1 VGYPAVRWLTS
12 LGIAGRSLPVPLAA
26 ALTLASIY
34 LAIGLLVAIF
44 IPVILAEAELLSNLN
59 VNELVNTFSLWLQQY
74 RPFLAKLGFQ
84 QDPVAMVKQQLIEQ
98 LSVFINTDTLSQLFG
113 VVSSLGALVA
123 TLFASSFIAFFFLQD
138 PGLVERTF
146 MLLIPA
152 EYEASVKRAST
163 NVRTLLRRYIL
174 GLLIQMTCV
183 ITLASVGMWLFGVP
197 NGFIVACFAGLTNII
212 PYVGPLMGHVFSAV
226 VVGSTA
232 FQVGADVGTSLLA
245 AFAILTTVNVLDAAI
260 IQPTIYSSSVKAHP
274 LEIFIV
280 VLVAA
285 QVVGVIG
292 MLIAIPVYTIVRVL
306 VTEFYQDLRRVR
318 DWFLDV

>member
-1 VGYPAVRWLTS
+1 M
-12 LGIAGRSLPVPLAA
+12 PVALAA
-26 ALTLASIY
+26 ALTLATIY
-34 LAIGLLVAIF
+34 LVIGLLIAVF
-44 IPVILAEAELLSNLN
+44 IPVILEEIELLSRLK
-59 VNELVNTFSLWLQQY
+59 VNELVNTLSVWLQQY

-84 QDPVAMVKQQLIEQ
+84 QDPVALVKQQLIEQ
-98 LSVFINTDTLSQLFG
+98 LSVLLNTNTLNQLFG

-152 EYEASVKRAST
+152 NYEPSVKRASI
-163 NVRTLLRRYIL
+163 NVRILLRRYIL

-183 ITLASVGMWLFGVP
+183 ITLVSIGMWLFGVP

-212 PYVGPLMGHVFSAV
+212 PYVGPLMGHLFSAV

-232 FQVGADVGTSLLA
+232 FQVGADVSTTLLA
-245 AFAILTTVNVLDAAI
+245 AFAVLATVNVLDAAI

-280 VLVAA
+280 VLIAA
-285 QVVGVIG
+285 QLVGVTG
-292 MLIAIPVYTIVRVL
+292 MLIAIPVYTIIRVL
-306 VTEFYQDLRRVR
+306 VAEFYEDLRQVR
-318 DWFLDV
+318 DWFLDL